1 MRCSGFEEDVGCA
14 PGSSG
19 ARDNA
24 QNEDA
29 VETNLEGGNN
39 TTDGDHST
47 RKAELRASVSFASM
61 EAQAAPATDPN
72 TITKHAVAA
81 AAVGSDTCTTV
92 STVTAATPSAASA
105 NDPDCFDNLPPELRT
120 LVSDEKD
127 TPLDTECRPP
137 TSESAISA
145 SIETDG
151 ENHHQCGHTPHVLN
165 LNTAEFGDLREL
177 FPTWTVREYR
187 VVMAPHIRPLTC
199 RRHGLSIADEV
210 MIRLVDDGLEQ
221 FTLSYTLVL
230 DHTDPKSSVR
240 PKHEPF
246 RLALG
251 HDRPQYRATH
261 ANLHN
266 DEYHS
271 RLLSLFQILEMAVY
285 SLIFDVFTPALSK
298 ASSVYKFIKAMGA
311 IHPSKLLPAAH
322 LATLD
327 FEIGMLSKHM
337 FDLWISEAKFDRF
350 LCLIYRFQFSRQNDG
365 NDEPK
370 EEFWLDD
377 GTPLEGK
384 DQNNV
389 MAWRAVFETSQRY
402 DLPSHVY
409 KHVEIVVRSTHTDDI
424 FHCPL
429 ALYVNSGRPVPREEL
444 IRIAEVWEEHRTK
457 LFPNTPEPECLSKE
471 IVEAFMV
478 EHDVKACMAD
488 DERTGWV

>member
-1 MRCSGFEEDVGCA
+1 
-14 PGSSG
+14 
-19 ARDNA
+19 
-24 QNEDA
+24 
-29 VETNLEGGNN
+29 VETDLEGEGGNN
-39 TTDGDHST
+39 TTDGYHST
-47 RKAELRASVSFASM
+47 RRAELRASVSFAPM

-72 TITKHAVAA
+72 TIIKIAGAA
-81 AAVGSDTCTTV
+81 AAVGIDMCTAV
-92 STVTAATPSAASA
+92 STVTAATPSTASA

-120 LVSDEKD
+120 LVSDKKD
-127 TPLDTECRPP
+127 PPLDTGCRPP
-137 TSESAISA
+137 TSGSAISA

-151 ENHHQCGHTPHVLN
+151 ENYYQCGHTPHVLN

-177 FPTWTVREYR
+177 FPTWTVHDYR
-187 VVMAPHIRPLTC
+187 DVMAPHIRLLT
-199 RRHGLSIADEV
+199 GLSIADEV
-210 MIRLVDDGLEQ
+210 MIRLADDGLEQ
-221 FTLSYTLVL
+221 LTLSYTLVL
-230 DHTDPKSSVR
+230 DRTGPESPVR

-251 HDRPQYRATH
+251 HDRPQYKATH
-261 ANLHN
+261 ADLHN

-285 SLIFDVFTPALSK
+285 SLIFDVFTPTLSK

-311 IHPSKLLPAAH
+311 THPSELDPAAH

-350 LCLIYRFQFSRQNDG
+350 LCLIYRFQFSRQNDD
-365 NDEPK
+365 NEEPK

-409 KHVEIVVRSTHTDDI
+409 KHVETVVRSTHTDDI

-429 ALYVNSGRPVPREEL
+429 TLYVKSGRPVPREEL
-444 IRIAEVWEEHRTK
+444 IRIAEVWEKHRAK
-457 LFPNTPEPECLSKE
+457 LFPNTPEPKGFSKE
-471 IVEAFMV
+471 TVEAFMV

-488 DERTGWV
+488 DERTGWVLTIDVGMEP